1 MNQNLICLA
10 IGAGELIWG
19 IFVKFLPLKCFGCFA
34 FNEKPM
40 TEEEEGKSMMAMAKK
55 GTVRKGPKV
64 KSSLQVSLEKGLG
77 NKVDDYKRQME

>member
-1 MNQNLICLA
+1 MA

-19 IFVKFLPLKCFGCFA
+19 VIVKLLPLKCFGCFA

-55 GTVRKGPKV
+55 GTVRKGPKD
-64 KSSLQVSLEKGLG
+64 KYKNSLQVSLEKGLA
-77 NKVDDYKRQME
+77 K